1 MTEAA
6 IVATLS
12 SASDIDE
19 LSSLPEAVKWL
30 EVRADMSDDIDADS
44 LRSRFSGGLI
54 YTLRS
59 IGESG
64 RFVGSEET
72 RRRRLLNASKT
83 YDIIDLEGDRDLVP
97 ELLSEIPANRR
108 MISWSGPAVDCPTLT
123 QRLNS
128 FS

>member
-19 LSSLPEAVKWL
+19 LSSLSEAVKWL
-30 EVRADMSDDIDADS
+30 EVRADIAEDVDTGS
-44 LRSRFSGGLI
+44 LRSRFSGALI

-59 IGESG
+59 SAESG
-64 RFVGSEET
+64 RFVGSEEI
-72 RRRRLLNASKT
+72 RRRRLLNAAKT

-97 ELLSEIPANRR
+97 EVLSAIPANRR
-108 MISWSGPAVDCPTLT
+108 MISWSGPAVDCATLT
-123 QRLNS
+123 QR
-128 FS
+128 